1 MPAEIIAGV
10 KNAMAQ
16 QPTTLR
22 ELLARASD
30 DASFRDRLA
39 ADPLGVAHAEGVRV
53 DTAFLKERL
62 GIAGASDQELVEV
75 LRARVGDA
83 VTGYSASAGCVP
95 CFG

>member
-1 MPAEIIAGV
+1 
-10 KNAMAQ
+10 MAQ
-16 QPTTLR
+16 QSPTLK
-22 ELLARASD
+22 ELLARAAND
-30 DASFRDRLA
+30 ESFRTRLA
-39 ADPLGVAHAEGVRV
+39 ADPIGVAHAEGVRA

-83 VTGYSASAGCVP
+83 VTGYSASGCVP